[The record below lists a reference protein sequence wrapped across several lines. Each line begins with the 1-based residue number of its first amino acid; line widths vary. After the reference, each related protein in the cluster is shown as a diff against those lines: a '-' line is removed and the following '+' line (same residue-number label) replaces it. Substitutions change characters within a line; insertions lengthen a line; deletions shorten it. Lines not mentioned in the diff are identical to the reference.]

1 MNKSTKLLLVGLATG
16 ATVYF
21 YKELVKNKKIEN
33 KEDKKNK
40 EDNTNKYEKYKAFNG
55 SVNMTSPSYVSFEN
69 METKIAPLASK
80 KDLEEMR
87 GDLESDLSYTQM
99 HIVKVEKD
107 LEDTLARVCYLEGL
121 IAQKIGR
128 NKV

>member
-33 KEDKKNK
+33 KEDDTKKYG
-40 EDNTNKYEKYKAFNG
+40 TYKAFNAD
-55 SVNMTSPSYVSFEN
+55 VKMTSPNYVSFEN

-80 KDLEEMR
+80 KDLKEMR

-107 LEDTLARVCYLEGL
+107 LEDTQVRMCYLEGL
-121 IAQKIGR
+121 IAQIIGR

>member
-87 GDLESDLSYTQM
+87 NDLGVELSYTQM
-99 HIVKVEKD
+99 HIFKVESE
-107 LEDTLARVCYLEGL
+107 LEDTKNRIHYLEGL
-121 IAQKIGR
+121 IAQEIGR

>member
-21 YKELVKNKKIEN
+21 YKELVKNKKSE
-33 KEDKKNK
+33 NK
-40 EDNTNKYEKYKAFNG
+40 EDNTDKYEYYKAFNG
-55 SVNMTSPSYVSFEN
+55 DASLTSPSYVSFEN

>member
-21 YKELVKNKKIEN
+21 YKELVKNKKSE
-33 KEDKKNK
+33 NK
-40 EDNTNKYEKYKAFNG
+40 EDNTDKYEYYKAFNG
-55 SVNMTSPSYVSFEN
+55 DVSLTCPSYVSFEN

-107 LEDTLARVCYLEGL
+107 LKDTLSRVCYLEGL

>member
-21 YKELVKNKKIEN
+21 YKELVKNKKSE
-33 KEDKKNK
+33 NK
-40 EDNTNKYEKYKAFNG
+40 EDNTDKYKTYKDFG
-55 SVNMTSPSYVSFEN
+55 KYVNATSPSYVSFEN

-80 KDLEEMR
+80 KDLEELR
-87 GDLESDLSYTQM
+87 NDLGVELSYTQM
-99 HIVKVEKD
+99 HIFKVEKELKD
-107 LEDTLARVCYLEGL
+107 IKNRVHSLEGI

>member
-21 YKELVKNKKIEN
+21 YKELVKNKN
-33 KEDKKNK
+33 SKNK
-40 EDNTNKYEKYKAFNG
+40 EDNTDKYKTYKDFG
-55 SVNMTSPSYVSFEN
+55 KYVNLTSPNYVSFEN

>member
-16 ATVYF
+16 AAVYF
-21 YKELVKNKKIEN
+21 YKELVKNKKSE
-33 KEDKKNK
+33 NK
-40 EDNTNKYEKYKAFNG
+40 EDNTDKYEYYKAFNG
-55 SVNMTSPSYVSFEN
+55 DVSLTSPSYVSFEN

>member
-1 MNKSTKLLLVGLATG
+1 MNKSTKLLLVGLETG

-21 YKELVKNKKIEN
+21 YKELVKNKN
-33 KEDKKNK
+33 SKNK
-40 EDNTNKYEKYKAFNG
+40 EDNTDKYKTYKDFG
-55 SVNMTSPSYVSFEN
+55 KYVNLTSPNYVSFEN

>member
-21 YKELVKNKKIEN
+21 YKELVKNKKSE
-33 KEDKKNK
+33 NK
-40 EDNTNKYEKYKAFNG
+40 EDNTDKHEYYKAFSADVSPNF
-55 SVNMTSPSYVSFEN
+55 PSYVSFEN

>member
-21 YKELVKNKKIEN
+21 YKELVKNKS
-33 KEDKKNK
+33 KKSENK
-40 EDNTNKYEKYKAFNG
+40 EDNTDKYKTYKDFG
-55 SVNMTSPSYVSFEN
+55 KYVDLTSPSYVSFEN

-80 KDLEEMR
+80 KDLKEMR
-87 GDLESDLSYTQM
+87 NDLEVDLSYTQM
-99 HIVKVEKD
+99 HIFKVEKE
-107 LEDTLARVCYLEGL
+107 LEDTKNRIHSLEVL

-128 NKV
+128 NKSIGGS

>member
-21 YKELVKNKKIEN
+21 YKELVKNKKSEN
-33 KEDKKNK
+33 KEDKT
-40 EDNTNKYEKYKAFNG
+40 DKYEYYKAFNG
-55 SVNMTSPSYVSFEN
+55 DVSLTSPSYVSFEN

>member
-1 MNKSTKLLLVGLATG
+1 MKKRTKFLLVGLATG
-16 ATVYF
+16 ATVYL
-21 YKELVKNKKIEN
+21 YKELVEKKRA
-33 KEDKKNK
+33 KNK
-40 EDNTNKYEKYKAFNG
+40 EDNTNKYETYKAFNAD
-55 SVNMTSPSYVSFEN
+55 VKMTSPNYVSFEN
-69 METKIAPLASK
+69 MESKIDPLASK

-107 LEDTLARVCYLEGL
+107 LEDTQVRMCYLEGL
-121 IAQKIGR
+121 IAQHIGR